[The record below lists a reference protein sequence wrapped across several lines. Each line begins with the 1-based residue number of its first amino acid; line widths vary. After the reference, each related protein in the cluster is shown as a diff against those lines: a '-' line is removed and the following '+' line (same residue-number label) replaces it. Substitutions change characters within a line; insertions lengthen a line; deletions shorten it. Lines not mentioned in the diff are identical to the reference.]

1 MEGKLAKLN
10 AKLALLD
17 LTRGK
22 TDGIVGTG
30 IVEKMCRQ
38 KEALQAIVGSTEE
51 PKREVEEAKLENGES
66 LDKVKEWGQE
76 FEERIDIVDNEIKVL
91 ETRVKSAIAEAENT
105 EREMRENLLARE
117 REEQLKFERKQLEQK
132 EEFSSKLKNSTQNF
146 PSHSSKQSVKL
157 PKLVITKYNGALE
170 NWLSFWNKFEAEI
183 DKADLPAVTKFAY
196 LKELVEPRVKRGI
209 DGLPFSAEGYE
220 RAKNILKANY
230 GKTSEII
237 NAYVENIL
245 ALPTISGTNAAKIHD
260 FYETLLYNVQS
271 LETLGKTSDC
281 LALVRGVLNKL
292 PGIKAELVQG
302 KPEWKTWDFT
312 QLIDAL
318 REWKEIH
325 PRELAKSRD
334 RSFYVEDHDPNA
346 PRGCVFCNG
355 TSHKPS
361 DCTVISSAADRKK
374 FLQEKRLC
382 FNCTGPHRAARCR
395 SRGNCARCK
404 QRHHTS
410 ICDQSTQPANE
421 GAAMTAAHVGEKVC
435 HPVVII
441 KVNGVKCRA
450 LLDTGATGS
459 YISAFLVNLLKVK
472 PSRTLTR
479 GIKTIMGLVTKRVE
493 TYDVKIC
500 DTQEKC
506 VLPVCVTKI
515 EQRELLTL
523 ENPNYPE
530 MVERYPHLKGVRME
544 ETDTKE
550 LLPIHVILGA
560 NEYTK
565 IKMAGYQRAGA
576 VGQPIA
582 EQTRFGWTIMSSGAE
597 VDTQNMFLTQ
607 TSIGDYEELCRM
619 DVLGLQDTPIGD
631 QEVVHQEFLEQLKR
645 SPEGWYETALPWK
658 GGHPPLPNNKT
669 GSLKRLA
676 SLVQR
681 LKRNGKIEDYDAI
694 IQEQLREGIV
704 EEAQMP
710 AKGREFYIPH
720 KAVIRENAET
730 TKMRIVYDASARAND
745 TAPSL
750 NECLDAGPPLQN
762 QLWKVLVRGRFYAV
776 AIAGDIRKAFLQ
788 VRIREEDRDALRFH
802 WISAEHPEQVRTLR
816 FTRALFGL
824 GPSPF
829 LLGGVI
835 QHHLSICRPDYPE
848 TVPEIERG
856 LYVDDLLSGGQ
867 TVEKAREIKDTA
879 REIFGKA
886 SFQLHKWNSNTREL
900 EATDAVDDE
909 GGVTYAKEQLGA
921 KPEECGLL
929 GLRWNKDADTIAVTF
944 PQEVAA
950 PTKRG
955 VLGKVAKVYDP
966 LGLAAPLTL
975 VGKLIY
981 RDACQQKNAWDAELS
996 QELVKRWEKWEMSL
1010 PKEVEAPRALVL
1022 AREPIEAIALHA
1034 FGDASGQGVAT
1045 AVYAV
1050 VQQESGVRQGLVAAK
1065 ARLAKQGLTIPR
1077 LELVSGHMAANLLT
1091 NVHDALSGFPI
1102 ASQHAWLDSSVALH
1116 WIKGAG
1122 EYKQFVGNRVRKIRE
1137 KEAVV
1142 WRHVPTQENP
1152 ADLASRGGPVNE
1164 DNVLWWEGPKWLKD
1178 PESWPPDIVTTA
1190 TTESNAEVK
1199 ATKELFALAVEQED
1213 ELDNLLAKL
1222 TYWRTLR
1229 VCAWM
1234 MRFIRNARTSKSN
1247 RAGGP
1252 LTTEEIEEQKHLWLL
1267 RVQTPGVKDME
1278 KDRLRLNLQK
1288 NQDGVLECRGRLQGI
1303 YPIYVPDS
1311 TIFAEK
1317 LVQHAHLATL
1327 HGGVSLTMAKVRE
1340 QHWIP
1345 RLRRLVKKVIKQCYG
1360 CKRFQAIAVAAPPP
1374 GLLPLERT
1382 EHSSVFEVVGVDF
1395 AGPIKYKKSPR
1406 VEGKAYLVL
1415 FACSLTRALYLE
1427 VLPNQET
1434 TTFLGSLKRLIA
1446 RRGRPTTIFS
1456 DNGRTF
1462 IGAAHWLKE
1471 IQKDEQLQAYLA
1483 EERITWRFNLSRA
1496 PWWGGQFERLV
1507 GVFKRAFYKTIG
1519 GGMLSW
1525 TELCEVVL
1533 EVETQLNRRPLSYV
1547 EEDVQL
1553 PLLTPASF
1561 LFQKSNRLP
1570 EREPWREENVDLR
1583 KRAKYLKA
1591 CKDALW
1597 KRWSREYLV
1606 GLRERH
1612 NLKHEGHATPLR
1624 KGDVVIIKD
1633 DDRNR
1638 NKWKLGIIENL
1649 IAGRD
1654 GIVRVAKLRAGKAI
1668 LERAIQQLY
1677 PLELTCDRA
1686 AVESSVQLNPRAPVF
1701 RPRRD
1706 AAVAANLRIQD
1717 IATET
1722 D

>member
-1 MEGKLAKLN
+1 MAPPTGLKMEGKLAKLN

-51 PKREVEEAKLENGES
+51 LKREVEEAKLENGES

-105 EREMRENLLARE
+105 ERETRENLLARE

-346 PRGCVFCNG
+346 PRGCVFCNS

-410 ICDQSTQPANE
+410 ICDQSTQPANQ

-658 GGHPPLPNNKT
+658 GGHPPLPNNKS

-802 WISAEHPEQVRTLR
+802 WISTEHPEQVRTLR

-835 QHHLSICRPDYPE
+835 QHHLNICRPDYPE

-900 EATDAVDDE
+900 EVTDAVDDE

-921 KPEECGLL
+921 KPGECGLL
-929 GLRWNKDADTIAVTF
+929 GLRWNKDADTIAVIF
-944 PQEVAA
+944 PQDVAA

-966 LGLAAPLTL
+966 LGLAAPLAL

-981 RDACQQKNAWDAELS
+981 RDACQQKKAWDAELS
-996 QELVKRWEKWEMSL
+996 KELVKRWEKWEMSL
-1010 PKEVEAPRALVL
+1010 PKEVEVPRALVL

-1034 FGDASGQGVAT
+1034 FGDASCQGVAT

-1102 ASQHAWLDSSVALH
+1102 VSQHAWLDSSVALH

-1234 MRFIRNARTSKSN
+1234 MRFIRNARTSKPN

-1303 YPIYVPDS
+1303 YPTYVPDS
-1311 TIFAEK
+1311 TVFAEK

-1382 EHSSVFEVVGVDF
+1382 EHSGVFEVVGVDF

-1406 VEGKAYLVL
+1406 VKGKAYLVL

-1446 RRGRPTTIFS
+1446 R
-1456 DNGRTF
+1456 
-1462 IGAAHWLKE
+1462 
-1471 IQKDEQLQAYLA
+1471 
-1483 EERITWRFNLSRA
+1483 
-1496 PWWGGQFERLV
+1496 
-1507 GVFKRAFYKTIG
+1507 
-1519 GGMLSW
+1519 
-1525 TELCEVVL
+1525 
-1533 EVETQLNRRPLSYV
+1533 
-1547 EEDVQL
+1547 
-1553 PLLTPASF
+1553 
-1561 LFQKSNRLP
+1561 
-1570 EREPWREENVDLR
+1570 
-1583 KRAKYLKA
+1583 
-1591 CKDALW
+1591 
-1597 KRWSREYLV
+1597 
-1606 GLRERH
+1606 
-1612 NLKHEGHATPLR
+1612 
-1624 KGDVVIIKD
+1624 
-1633 DDRNR
+1633 
-1638 NKWKLGIIENL
+1638 
-1649 IAGRD
+1649 
-1654 GIVRVAKLRAGKAI
+1654 
-1668 LERAIQQLY
+1668 
-1677 PLELTCDRA
+1677 
-1686 AVESSVQLNPRAPVF
+1686 
-1701 RPRRD
+1701 
-1706 AAVAANLRIQD
+1706 
-1717 IATET
+1717 
-1722 D
+1722 

>member
-1 MEGKLAKLN
+1 
-10 AKLALLD
+10 
-17 LTRGK
+17 
-22 TDGIVGTG
+22 
-30 IVEKMCRQ
+30 
-38 KEALQAIVGSTEE
+38 
-51 PKREVEEAKLENGES
+51 
-66 LDKVKEWGQE
+66 
-76 FEERIDIVDNEIKVL
+76 
-91 ETRVKSAIAEAENT
+91 
-105 EREMRENLLARE
+105 
-117 REEQLKFERKQLEQK
+117 
-132 EEFSSKLKNSTQNF
+132 
-146 PSHSSKQSVKL
+146 
-157 PKLVITKYNGALE
+157 
-170 NWLSFWNKFEAEI
+170 
-183 DKADLPAVTKFAY
+183 
-196 LKELVEPRVKRGI
+196 
-209 DGLPFSAEGYE
+209 
-220 RAKNILKANY
+220 
-230 GKTSEII
+230 
-237 NAYVENIL
+237 
-245 ALPTISGTNAAKIHD
+245 
-260 FYETLLYNVQS
+260 
-271 LETLGKTSDC
+271 
-281 LALVRGVLNKL
+281 
-292 PGIKAELVQG
+292 
-302 KPEWKTWDFT
+302 
-312 QLIDAL
+312 
-318 REWKEIH
+318 
-325 PRELAKSRD
+325 
-334 RSFYVEDHDPNA
+334 
-346 PRGCVFCNG
+346 
-355 TSHKPS
+355 
-361 DCTVISSAADRKK
+361 
-374 FLQEKRLC
+374 
-382 FNCTGPHRAARCR
+382 
-395 SRGNCARCK
+395 
-404 QRHHTS
+404 
-410 ICDQSTQPANE
+410 
-421 GAAMTAAHVGEKVC
+421 MTAAHVGEKVC

-607 TSIGDYEELCRM
+607 TSVGDYEDLCRM

-694 IQEQLREGIV
+694 IQDQLREGIV

-710 AKGREFYIPH
+710 AKGKEFYIPH

-788 VRIREEDRDALRFH
+788 VRVREEDRDALRFH
-802 WISAEHPEQVRTLR
+802 WISTEHPEQVRTLR

-835 QHHLSICRPDYPE
+835 QHHLSICRSDYPE

-879 REIFGKA
+879 GEIFGKA
-886 SFQLHKWNSNTREL
+886 SFQLHKWNSNAREL
-900 EATDAVDDE
+900 EVTDAVDDE
-909 GGVTYAKEQLGA
+909 SGVTYAKEQLGA
-921 KPEECGLL
+921 KPGECGLL

-950 PTKRG
+950 LTKRG

-981 RDACQQKNAWDAELS
+981 RDACQQKKAWDAELS
-996 QELVKRWEKWEMSL
+996 KELVKRWEKWEMSL
-1010 PKEVEAPRALVL
+1010 PKEVEVPRALVL

-1034 FGDASGQGVAT
+1034 FGDASGQGVAA

-1102 ASQHAWLDSSVALH
+1102 VSQHAWLDSSVALH

-1164 DNVLWWEGPKWLKD
+1164 ENVLWWEGPKWLKD

-1234 MRFIRNARTSKSN
+1234 MRFIRNARTAKPN

-1267 RVQTPGVKDME
+1267 RVQTRGVKDME
-1278 KDRLRLNLQK
+1278 KERLRLNLQK

-1311 TIFAEK
+1311 TVFAEK

-1327 HGGVSLTMAKVRE
+1327 HGGVSLTMAKVRD

-1345 RLRRLVKKVIKQCYG
+1345 RLRRLAKKVIKQCYG

-1382 EHSSVFEVVGVDF
+1382 EHSGVFEVVGVDF
-1395 AGPIKYKKSPR
+1395 AGPIKYRKSPR

-1471 IQKDEQLQAYLA
+1471 IQKDEHLQAYLA

-1533 EVETQLNRRPLSYV
+1533 EVETQLNRRPLSYI

-1570 EREPWREENVDLR
+1570 EREPWREEDVDLR
-1583 KRAKYLKA
+1583 KRAKYLKT

-1606 GLRERH
+1606 ALRERH
-1612 NLKHEGHATPLR
+1612 NLKHEGHATPLS

-1638 NKWKLGIIENL
+1638 NKWKLGIIEDL

-1654 GIVRVAKLRAGKAI
+1654 GIVRVAKLRAGKAT

-1677 PLELTCDRA
+1677 PLELKCDRA
-1686 AVESSVQLNPRAPVF
+1686 AVESSVQLNPGAPAF

-1706 AAVAANLRIQD
+1706 AAVAANLRVQD
-1717 IATET
+1717 IASET